1 MFALHS
7 LFIVYVRFLATG
19 TASHLKYSN
28 EMLRHSHH
36 RHNNIDRGTKKK
48 MKHTETETMAKYEWN
63 NNIVRTHNNN
73 RIHKKKMNFYAE
85 GNFSVGNSYCYNLN
99 IASVLYHCTLLYSTM
114 LLCMVDFFLRFSG
127 LNMRVYTRHT
137 HTGLKKTGFQTDF
150 LRKIEPTFCSDV
162 LWKSNTFSFGISD
175 CCLIKHLVFSCISLN
190 TF

>member
-137 HTGLKKTGFQTDF
+137 HTLIWKKLDF
-150 LRKIEPTFCSDV
+150 KPIFCVKLNQPSAV
-162 LWKSNTFSFGISD
+162 MFCGN
-175 CCLIKHLVFSCISLN
+175 LIRFHSAYPIAV
-190 TF
+190 